1 MVFELDH
8 LWNENDSLDKEKN
21 HTLTKIAEY
30 YLSLD
35 VLFFTRTIMT
45 PKNDTRVYVKKYK
58 TSY

>member
-1 MVFELDH
+1 MVLELDH
-8 LWNENDSLDKEKN
+8 LRDKNDSLNKEKN

-45 PKNDTRVYVKKYK
+45 QNSTEAVG
-58 TSY
+58 SSL

>member
-35 VLFFTRTIMT
+35 VFPKTNND
-45 PKNDTRVYVKKYK
+45 PKNAK
-58 TSY
+58 TLGST